1 MKKLMTLLVMLMV
14 GVCSAMALPFDK
26 YTVNRSDLPEEA
38 QKFLTTYFPKAK
50 VSMIK
55 VDKHLLKKT
64 DYDVKLTN
72 GMTVEFKNSGKWE
85 EVDCKGKEVPDG
97 IVPKRIKTYVTKN
110 YPDTFITKIE
120 RTSRG
125 FEVELNTEV
134 EMKFD
139 HLGTFKSVK
148 MDD

>member
-1 MKKLMTLLVMLMV
+1 MSLLVMLMV
-14 GVCSAMALPFDK
+14 CVCSAMALPFDK

-55 VDKHLLKKT
+55 VDKHLLKRT

-72 GMTVEFKNSGKWE
+72 GMTIEFKNSGKWE

-110 YPDTFITKIE
+110 HADAFVTKIE
-120 RTSRG
+120 RTSSG
-125 FEVELNTEV
+125 YEVKLNTEV
-134 EMKFD
+134 ELKFD
-139 HLGTFKSVK
+139 HLGTFKSMK